1 MIPPRTVA
9 ARAILVGLDFLVL
22 VIRCDLL
29 ALGSLQDGGRSRT
42 VLGKRCSGHL
52 GVRAGAGL
60 EVLAGEG
67 LERGAGEGLEG
78 GAGACLEGGAGTIVL
93 EPVDLL
99 RGLEAG
105 ACSASTSS

>member
-1 MIPPRTVA
+1 M
-9 ARAILVGLDFLVL
+9 LVGLDFLVL
-22 VIRCDLL
+22 IIRCDLL
-29 ALGSLQDGGRSRT
+29 ALGTKLGVFEMEDGAGQFLGRGAAAI
-42 VLGKRCSGHL
+42 LEG

-93 EPVDLL
+93 EPADFL
-99 RGLEAG
+99 RVLEAG
-105 ACSASTSS
+105 ASSASTSS